1 MGACDLR
8 QARTHA
14 PGEAHERLAARR
26 RIVGAAI
33 EVMLVVVGVARRDLV
48 MAQAVPESVV
58 LLAQLRPLRQGQ
70 AAPRS
75 MRARRRHGARKV
87 ARIDAIERALGEL
100 LVERRR
106 LHAALVVQS
115 DIELTLETP
124 LEIPIRLAMT
134 GEAEQRA
141 GHVGW
146 VFRKGG
152 RPRAPRNGP
161 RLAYRPI
168 CAAWQVERPRSVPF
182 RLWQSVTHA
191 GDLTAK
197 RGSET
202 PRESLGPRLWKKRE
216 DDRTPHDLLS
226 QDDAT
231 REGAS
236 PTDGSS
242 TTRRW
247 RRRPDPR
254 RSRQQCP
261 AFAGR
266 RCRI

>member
-70 AAPRS
+70 AASRRV
-75 MRARRRHGARKV
+75 RARRRYGARKV

-100 LVERRR
+100 LVECRR
-106 LHAALVVQS
+106 LRAALIVQG

-168 CAAWQVERPRSVPF
+168 CAAAQVETRQRSCVMATPWRAIRQSMDRPRGPS
-182 RLWQSVTHA
+182 RSQS
-191 GDLTAK
+191 
-197 RGSET
+197 
-202 PRESLGPRLWKKRE
+202 
-216 DDRTPHDLLS
+216 
-226 QDDAT
+226 
-231 REGAS
+231 
-236 PTDGSS
+236 
-242 TTRRW
+242 
-247 RRRPDPR
+247 R
-254 RSRQQCP
+254 RSSRM
-261 AFAGR
+261 AGPGAPKP
-266 RCRI
+266 RISGT